1 MGLRLAKCR
10 EEGRLERITFVV
22 ACWRSCEDS
31 FNLSGC
37 SIVQRGNDIIKFG
50 VVNRDPFCV
59 ELRLD
64 TGKPHLW
71 LVGPELREF
80 E

>member
-1 MGLRLAKCR
+1 MGLCLAKCR
-10 EEGRLERITFVV
+10 EEGRLERIILVV
-22 ACWRSCEDS
+22 VRRSCENS
-31 FNLSGC
+31 FHLSGC